1 MGGPRDGRWYD
12 AGHDSL
18 RADRPR
24 VVSEPTAGPPKR
36 SLSDLA
42 ILGGPAL
49 FPEPL
54 HVGRPNIGD
63 RARFFERLGAALDR
77 RWLSNGGPLT
87 LELEERIREITG
99 ARHALAVDNATAG
112 IQVAAVAAGLTGDVI
127 VPSFTF
133 VGTAHALRWIGL
145 RPIFCDVD
153 PETLLIDPASAA
165 AAITDETT
173 GILGVHLWGR
183 VCPTDALDRLAAERG
198 LTVLYDA
205 AHALACTAGGRSV
218 GTFGAAEIFSF
229 HATKF
234 VNSFEGGA
242 ITTDDDALADRAAK
256 LRNFGFVGYDRT
268 EMAGT
273 NAKMNEA
280 AAAMGLTSLDAMP
293 DIIATNRAHAAHYAA
308 ALAGLDGVRFL
319 AFDPPDSSNAQ
330 YAVIRIDA
338 AAAGVHRD
346 SVYRALHAENV
357 LARRYFA
364 PGAHR
369 MEPYR
374 SERAGPPLPVTE
386 RASDEVLSLPT
397 GTGVTP
403 EDVEAVAGLLRFV
416 LLHGSEIETRLGPI
430 A

>member
-1 MGGPRDGRWYD
+1 M
-12 AGHDSL
+12 HDSL
-18 RADRPR
+18 EPDGPRA
-24 VVSEPTAGPPKR
+24 VSDPSAGPPKR
-36 SLSDLA
+36 TLGDLA
-42 ILGGPAL
+42 ILGGTSL
-49 FPEPL
+49 FTEPL

-77 RWLSNGGPLT
+77 RWLSNAGPLS
-87 LELEERIREITG
+87 LELEERIRGITG

-112 IQVAAVAAGLTGDVI
+112 IQVAAVAAGLQGDVI
-127 VPSFTF
+127 VPAFTF

-145 RPIFCDVD
+145 RPVFCDVD
-153 PETLLIDPASAA
+153 PETLLIDPASAE
-165 AAITDETT
+165 AAITDRTT

-183 VCPTDALDRLAAERG
+183 VCPTGALDRLAAERG

-205 AHALACTAGGRSV
+205 AHALACTADGRPV

-242 ITTDDDALADRAAK
+242 ITTDDDAFADRAAK

-268 EMAGT
+268 ESAGT

-293 DIIATNRAHAAHYAA
+293 DIIATNRAHADHYAR

-319 AFDPPDSSNAQ
+319 SFDPPDSSNAQ

-338 AAAGVHRD
+338 ARAGIHRD
-346 SVYRALHAENV
+346 TVYRALHAENV

-364 PGAHR
+364 PGVHR
-369 MEPYR
+369 MEPYLG
-374 SERAGPPLPVTE
+374 ERPGPPLPVTE
-386 RASDEVLSLPT
+386 RASDEVLTLPT

-403 EDVEAVAGLLRFV
+403 DDVEAVAGLLRFV
-416 LLHGSEIETRLGPI
+416 LLHGPEIQARLDPLVRG
-430 A
+430 